1 MAETNDSS
9 SYELFPIAMTFSEA
23 FRHCK
28 EGLRSKSPAHRNQY
42 KSTAQHFAALAAI
55 FTLNLNVHGH
65 GHRVMVHVGP
75 CSTAVSGASEMMQQ
89 SNGNNDPNKW
99 GDGHDLELATSV
111 DGSVRQNVPIPPR
124 TNSVLSGMISS
135 SSASTASSPST
146 PSPSAY
152 TPSVLPTGLNFSQSS
167 HPIACLFH
175 ILFKGIAFAL
185 YMLGS
190 KMMDELM
197 VTVLCI
203 LLLAADFWVVKNIT
217 GRLLVGL
224 RWWNKVDPVSGK
236 TNWIFESAAPAIPP
250 PTIPSVGGG
259 GVPAPAP
266 AMRINNSFDSKFFWT
281 VLYITPAIWCLLF
294 LSAMLWLEFQCF
306 VLLSCALV
314 LSGSNVYGYYKCS
327 ADQRERWNE
336 WINTGTQMGMSAMM
350 NNSGMFGWVRNRLFG
365 GVGRQRV
372 PQQDPNVMSGTF
384 A

>member
-1 MAETNDSS
+1 M
-9 SYELFPIAMTFSEA
+9 
-23 FRHCK
+23 
-28 EGLRSKSPAHRNQY
+28 
-42 KSTAQHFAALAAI
+42 LAI
-55 FTLNLNVHGH
+55 VN
-65 GHRVMVHVGP
+65 
-75 CSTAVSGASEMMQQ
+75 MMQQ
-89 SNGNNDPNKW
+89 SNDGPND
-99 GDGHDLELATSV
+99 HDLEFTASV
-111 DGSVRQNVPIPPR
+111 DQSVRQNVPIPPK

-135 SSASTASSPST
+135 SASTSSSPAAPL
-146 PSPSAY
+146 PSSY

-250 PTIPSVGGG
+250 PTTTTSVGG
-259 GVPAPAP
+259 APTP
-266 AMRINNSFDSKFFWT
+266 TMRTNNSFDSKFFWT
-281 VLYITPAIWCLLF
+281 VLYITPVIWCLLF

-306 VLLSCALV
+306 VLLACALV
-314 LSGSNVYGYYKCS
+314 LSASNVYGYYKCS
-327 ADQRERWNE
+327 ADQRARWNE

-350 NNSGMFGWVRNRLFG
+350 NNSGMFGWVRSRLFGGG

-372 PQQDPNVMSGTF
+372 PQQDLNVMRGTF